1 MPPPVLEQP
10 VPGDSC
16 DPTAANGFSDAG
28 VSDAIHARLEQVVTA
43 GLLTTDGDHCFQVVG
58 PFGRAGVAVNLAW
71 GMDLP
76 TPQPA
81 EPYGTFTDVNAV
93 DYYWAYQSVEALSA
107 ADLMPGVSPNT
118 FGPGLSSTPEQT
130 AALFA
135 GAIQAAVTGQLPPT
149 GTVPVCDLTNAT
161 TFSDTGVSDAIH
173 AHLEELVTQKLLV
186 RSNTDRCFIVTPG
199 QWDFRKLTRQDFAII
214 LTKVVDLAPYRP
226 STATFFDVPTDNYA
240 FAYVEA
246 ATRTGLIHGLG
257 GGYFGYGSR
266 ISPQD
271 MTTLLTR
278 ALAAS
283 RP

>member
-1 MPPPVLEQP
+1 VLEQP

-16 DPTAANGFSDAG
+16 DPTAANGFSDTG
-28 VSDAIHARLEQVVTA
+28 VSDTIHARLEQVVTA

-58 PFGRAGVAVNLAW
+58 PFSRAGVAVNLAW

-107 ADLMPGVSPNT
+107 ADLMPGVSPDT
-118 FGPGLSSTPEQT
+118 FGPGLSSSPEQT

-135 GAIQAAVTGQLPPT
+135 HAVQAAVTGQLPPT
-149 GTVPVCDLTNAT
+149 VTAPVCDLTNAT
-161 TFSDTGVSDAIH
+161 TFSDADASDTIH

-199 QWDFRKLTRQDFAII
+199 QWDFRKLPRQDFARV
-214 LTKVVDLAPYRP
+214 LTQVLDLAPYQP
-226 STATFFDVPTDNYA
+226 AAATFFDVPTDNYA

-246 ATRTGLIHGLG
+246 AARAGLIHGLG
-257 GGYFGYGSR
+257 GGYFGYNSR
-266 ISPQD
+266 ISPEE
-271 MTTLLTR
+271 MTLLFTR
-278 ALAAS
+278 ALAS
-283 RP
+283 SLQ